1 MKILVYGINYTP
13 EITGIGKYT
22 GEMAPFFAAA
32 GHQVT
37 VITAPPYYPNWE
49 VAEAYRGKGWLT
61 EELDGVTVHRVPL
74 YLPTKLSGLKRILHE
89 ASFLLSSMRYWVPAY
104 FRSYDAIVCVSPP
117 IHLVLPA
124 LIHKWLRGTPIV
136 NHVQDLQVDV
146 ARDMKII
153 TNQPLLRF
161 LEWLEKRLLLNVNK
175 VSSISAGMIRKI
187 QEKGVPA
194 GNVIFFPNWV
204 DSTNVFPHSREES
217 LRAEWGFTDADKI
230 ILYSGNLGGKQGLGS
245 IIEVAELLQDR
256 EEILFVIVGEG
267 EMKAQLMAATTAAGL
282 DNVQFKPLQPL
293 NKLAACLA
301 SADVHLVLQR
311 KAAANL
317 VMPSKLTN
325 ILAVDG
331 HAIVTAEPGTT
342 LYDVVAEN
350 QLGTLVEPE
359 SPQALREG
367 IEAIIGGEKKQ
378 DILGARH
385 FVRNHLLK
393 DKTLNTFLGELSR
406 LDFKLK

>member
-1 MKILVYGINYTP
+1 MKILVYGINYAP
-13 EITGIGKYT
+13 EMTGIGKYT

-37 VITAPPYYPNWE
+37 VITAPPYYPNWK

-74 YLPTKLSGLKRILHE
+74 YLPTKLSGFTRILHE
-89 ASFLLSSMRYWVPAY
+89 ASFLLSSLRYWVPAY

-117 IHLVLPA
+117 FHLVFPA

-136 NHVQDLQVDV
+136 NHIQDLQVDA

-194 GNVIFFPNWV
+194 GNIIFFPNWV
-204 DSTNVFPHSREES
+204 DSGIIFPRSRAES
-217 LRAEWGFTDADKI
+217 LRTEWGFTDADKVV
-230 ILYSGNLGGKQGLGS
+230 LYSGNLGGKQGLGS
-245 IIEVAELLQDR
+245 IIEVAELLR
-256 EEILFVIVGEG
+256 ERKEIYFVIVGEG
-267 EMKAQLMAATTAAGL
+267 EMKGKLVKAAAAAGL
-282 DNVQFKPLQPL
+282 TNVQFKPLQPL
-293 NKLAACLA
+293 HKLAACLA
-301 SADVHLVLQR
+301 AADVHLVLQR
-311 KAAANL
+311 KAAADL

-331 HAIVTAEPGTT
+331 HAIITAEPGTT
-342 LYDVVAEN
+342 LYEVVAEN
-350 QLGTLVEPE
+350 RLGTLVEPE
-359 SPQALREG
+359 NPFALREG
-367 IEAIIGGEKKQ
+367 IKAIIEGTRKQ
-378 DILGARH
+378 DTAGASR
-385 FVRNHLLK
+385 FVQQHLMK
-393 DKTLNTFLGELSR
+393 NKILNTFLEELSR
-406 LDFKLK
+406 LG